1 MLCNRA
7 FAQGWEHFVVV
18 NVGNGKVAL
27 MNQGKFVS
35 CENGQQPITCNRP
48 AIGDWEKFDWV
59 QNSDGSVSLRGSN
72 GRFISNENGGA
83 MTCNRQQAY
92 AYECFRIGN

>member
-35 CENGQQPITCNRP
+35 CENGQ
-48 AIGDWEKFDWV
+48 
-59 QNSDGSVSLRGSN
+59 
-72 GRFISNENGGA
+72 
-83 MTCNRQQAY
+83 
-92 AYECFRIGN
+92 